1 MKTNGTMAVD
11 WEQRIDFDKLRKER
25 LDKVKAELAK
35 SEMGALLCFDMNN
48 VRYITA
54 TNIGSWAQDKM
65 SRFTLLPQKA
75 EPILWDFGSAAKHHR
90 LHCPWLGERSR
101 AGIPLLRGAMS
112 PEMGRAEDV
121 AKKIRVELEANG
133 LLHEPLGVDIVEPPI
148 LFALQKE
155 GIKVVDGQQLMSDVR
170 EIKTAEEIDLLN
182 MAAMMVDAAYHELY
196 MAMKPGMSE
205 NQAVGLVNKVLYD
218 MGSEYVEAVNAI
230 SGERC
235 NPHPHIF
242 SDRVFRPGD
251 PAYYDILHSYMG
263 YRTCYYRTF
272 AVGYASHAL
281 IDAYKRCRD
290 YLDAAI
296 ELVRP
301 GRTTGEIA
309 AVWPRAKDFGF
320 PDEEACFAL
329 QYGHGI
335 GLAIWE
341 KPVISRLVSLDHPHE
356 IKPGMVFA
364 LETFWPS
371 TDGWSAAR
379 IEEEIVVTPTG
390 HEVITKFPAEK
401 LMVAGAHYVT
411 VEGPLPTER
420 EHEAPPSQGVLEMI
434 AASAREEG
442 KSEIGKGKAG
452 KNGKNGKK
460 EKEKVGVTR

>member
-11 WEQRIDFDKLRKER
+11 WEQRLDFDKLRKER
-25 LDKVKAELAK
+25 LDKVKAGLAK
-35 SEMGALLCFDMNN
+35 SSMGALLCFDMNN
-48 VRYITA
+48 VRYITS
-54 TNIGSWAQDKM
+54 TSIGSWAQDKV
-65 SRFTLLPQKA
+65 SRFTLLPQKD

-121 AKKIRVELEANG
+121 AKKIKVELEMRG
-133 LLHEPLGVDIVEPPI
+133 LLHEPLGIDVVEPPI

-155 GIKVVDGQQLMSDVR
+155 GIKIVDGQQLMSDVR
-170 EIKTAEEIDLLN
+170 EIKTQEEIDLLN
-182 MAAMMVDAAYHELY
+182 MASMMVDAAYHELY
-196 MAMKPGMSE
+196 MAMKPGMGE
-205 NQAVGLVNKVLYD
+205 NEAVALVNKVLYEQ
-218 MGSEYVEAVNAI
+218 GSEYVEAVNAI

-272 AVGYASHAL
+272 AVGYASRAL

-309 AVWPRAKDFGF
+309 AVWPKAKDFGF
-320 PDEEACFAL
+320 PDEEACFGL

-434 AASAREEG
+434 QASARDEAG
-442 KSEIGKGKAG
+442 GNAKSDNGKGKAG
-452 KNGKNGKK
+452 K
-460 EKEKVGVTR
+460 KEKVGVTR